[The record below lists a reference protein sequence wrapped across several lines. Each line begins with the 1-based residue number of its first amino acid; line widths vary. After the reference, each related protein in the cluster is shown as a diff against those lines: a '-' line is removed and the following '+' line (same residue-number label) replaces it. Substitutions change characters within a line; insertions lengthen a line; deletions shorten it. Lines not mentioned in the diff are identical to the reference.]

1 MQPEVMPV
9 NPTLERQAVPERL
22 PRVVV
27 AGGGFGGYHAA
38 RALERLLAPGRAEIV
53 VVDAR
58 NYLLYT
64 PFLAAV
70 AGGLR
75 EPRHITFPLRELLPQ
90 SDVRVVAIESA
101 TPERRCLQVRNL
113 DGKREDL
120 DYDHL
125 IVSVGSVTRMAP
137 VPGLA
142 AHAVGFK
149 TLNEAT
155 ALRDRLIRVLDTAE
169 TLEDDAERQAYLT
182 FVFVGA
188 GYAGLGGLAKLR
200 DLAAAA
206 IENYPRCRRQGM
218 RWLLVDVNDRVMA
231 TIPPS
236 LSRFA
241 ARQLRRRDITIV
253 SEMTLSEVRPA
264 EVLLSDGTVVPTR
277 TVVWAAGVEPSP
289 VVANLGLPLDDGGRI
304 VVDDHMRVAGH
315 KNVWAIGDA
324 AAVPDPTQPGQACPP
339 TRQHAIKQGDAVAAN
354 VAAGLGLGQAAPFS
368 YRTRGV
374 FVGLGKGKAVVDVKG
389 VRLRGL
395 PAWLLTGAY
404 NLKHVPGRVS
414 KARLL
419 NDWAMDLLLPRIST
433 ESGQAAYPL
442 GAAGG
447 APSEDPQAPIQALR
461 PSAIPEG
468 MLSDATDT
476 APSARP

>member
-1 MQPEVMPV
+1 MDRAPSEV
-9 NPTLERQAVPERL
+9 NADATTSYL

-38 RALERLLAPGRAEIV
+38 RALERLLAPDRAEIV

-64 PFLAAV
+64 PFMAAV

-75 EPRHITFPLRELLPQ
+75 EPRHITFALRELLPQ

-101 TPERRCLQVRNL
+101 APDRNCLQVTNL

-120 DYDHL
+120 AYDHL
-125 IVSVGSVTRMAP
+125 VVSVGSVTRMAP
-137 VPGLA
+137 VAGLA
-142 AHAVGFK
+142 EHALGFK

-169 TLEDDAERQAYLT
+169 TLDDDVERQAYLT
-182 FVFVGA
+182 FVVVGA
-188 GYAGLGGLAKLR
+188 GYAGLGGMAKLR
-200 DLAAAA
+200 DFASAA
-206 IENYPRCRRQGM
+206 IERYPRCRQQGM

-231 TIPPS
+231 AIPAS

-253 SEMTLSEVRPA
+253 SETTVTEVGPA
-264 EVLLSDGTVVPTR
+264 EVRLSDGTVVATR
-277 TVVWAAGVEPSP
+277 TVLWSAGVEPSP
-289 VVANLGLPLDDGGRI
+289 VTARLGLPLDATGRI
-304 VVDDHMRVAGH
+304 VVDDHMRVDGH
-315 KNVWAIGDA
+315 DNVWAIGDA
-324 AAVPDPTQPGQACPP
+324 AAVPDPTQPGRACPP
-339 TRQHAIKQGDAVAAN
+339 TRQHAIKQGEAVAAN
-354 VAAGLGLGQAAPFS
+354 IAAHLGTGRTAPFA

-374 FVGLGKGKAVVDVKG
+374 FVGLGKGQAVVEVKG
-389 VRLRGL
+389 LRLRGRA
-395 PAWLLTGAY
+395 AWALTGAY
-404 NLKHVPGRVS
+404 NLKHVPGRAN

-419 NDWAMDLLLPRIST
+419 NDWAMDLLLPRIAS

-442 GAAGG
+442 DAANGV
-447 APSEDPQAPIQALR
+447 APGRTVHALR
-461 PSAIPEG
+461 PSANPERMAVEPHDDG
-468 MLSDATDT
+468 P
-476 APSARP
+476 APSPDPR